1 MTLALKGRNINCFHV
16 LIRPYRAKKCGF
28 ISPRAY
34 EKEYTRDSNQFVV
47 PPSGGSF
54 KVPGHI
60 NN

>member
-1 MTLALKGRNINCFHV
+1 MNNSIILN
-16 LIRPYRAKKCGF
+16 
-28 ISPRAY
+28 S

-60 NN
+60 NKRTA